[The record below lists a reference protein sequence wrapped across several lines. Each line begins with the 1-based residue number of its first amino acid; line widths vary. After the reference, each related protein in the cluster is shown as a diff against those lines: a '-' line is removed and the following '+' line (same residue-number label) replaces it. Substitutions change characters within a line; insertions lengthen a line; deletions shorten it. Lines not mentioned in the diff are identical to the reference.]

1 MLREA
6 KVNDYLGICKV
17 ATDDLGYKCEPEL
30 VKYRLENID
39 TNREKVYV
47 AETEEKIVGF
57 IHAEIYNTLY
67 YKSMVNLQ
75 GLAVDSE
82 FRHKGYGRALLGEV
96 ETWAKRNG
104 IDLIRVNSGFSRK
117 EAHAFYRNL
126 GYDNEKE
133 QIRFVGLERG
143 NHSWRTG

>member
-39 TNREKVYV
+39 TNREKVFV
-47 AETEEKIVGF
+47 AETEDKIVGF
-57 IHAEIYNTLY
+57 IHAEMYNTLY

-75 GLAVDSE
+75 GLAVNSE

-96 ETWAKRNG
+96 ETWAKNNG

-117 EAHAFYRNL
+117 DAHAFYRNL
-126 GYDNEKE
+126 GYNNEKE
-133 QIRFVGLERG
+133 QIRFLKQL
-143 NHSWRTG
+143 

>member
-6 KVNDYLGICKV
+6 KVNDCLGICKV
-17 ATDDLGYKCEPEL
+17 ATDDLGYKCELEL

-47 AETEEKIVGF
+47 AEVDGRVIGF

-96 ETWAKRNG
+96 ETWAKNKG
-104 IDLIRVNSGFSRK
+104 VDLIRVNSGFSRK

-133 QIRFVGLERG
+133 QIRFLKQL
-143 NHSWRTG
+143 

>member
-39 TNREKVYV
+39 INREKVYV
-47 AETEEKIVGF
+47 AETEDKIVGF
-57 IHAEIYNTLY
+57 IHAEMYNTLY

-96 ETWAKRNG
+96 ETWAKNKG
-104 IDLIRVNSGFSRK
+104 VDLIRVNSGFSRK

-133 QIRFVGLERG
+133 QIRFLKQL
-143 NHSWRTG
+143 

>member
-47 AETEEKIVGF
+47 AETEGKIVGF
-57 IHAEIYNTLY
+57 VHAEMYNTLY
-67 YKSMVNLQ
+67 YKSMVNIQ
-75 GLAVDSE
+75 GLAVNSE

-96 ETWAKRNG
+96 ETWAKNKG
-104 IDLIRVNSGFSRK
+104 VDLIRVNSGFSRK

-126 GYDNEKE
+126 GYGNEKE
-133 QIRFVGLERG
+133 QIRFLKQL
-143 NHSWRTG
+143 

>member
-57 IHAEIYNTLY
+57 IYAEIYNTLY

-133 QIRFVGLERG
+133 QIRFLKQL
-143 NHSWRTG
+143 

>member
-57 IHAEIYNTLY
+57 IHAEIYNILY

-133 QIRFVGLERG
+133 QIRFLKQL
-143 NHSWRTG
+143 

>member
-82 FRHKGYGRALLGEV
+82 FRHKGYDRALLGEV
-96 ETWAKRNG
+96 ETWAKGNG

-133 QIRFVGLERG
+133 QIRFLKQL
-143 NHSWRTG
+143 

>member
-133 QIRFVGLERG
+133 QIRFFKQL
-143 NHSWRTG
+143 

>member
-133 QIRFVGLERG
+133 QIRFLKQL
-143 NHSWRTG
+143 

>member
-82 FRHKGYGRALLGEV
+82 FRHKGYGRALLCEV
-96 ETWAKRNG
+96 ESWAKRNG
-104 IDLIRVNSGFSRK
+104 IDLTRVNSGFSRK

-126 GYDNEKE
+126 GYNNEKE
-133 QIRFVGLERG
+133 QIRFLKQL
-143 NHSWRTG
+143 

>member
-39 TNREKVYV
+39 ANREKVYV

-133 QIRFVGLERG
+133 QIRFLKQL
-143 NHSWRTG
+143 

>member
-47 AETEEKIVGF
+47 AEAEGKIVGF

-133 QIRFVGLERG
+133 QIRFLKQL
-143 NHSWRTG
+143 

>member
-17 ATDDLGYKCEPEL
+17 ATADLGYKCEPEL

-47 AETEEKIVGF
+47 AEAEGKIVGF

-104 IDLIRVNSGFSRK
+104 IGLIRVNSGFSRK

-133 QIRFVGLERG
+133 QIRFLKQL
-143 NHSWRTG
+143 

>member
-1 MLREA
+1 MIREA

-133 QIRFVGLERG
+133 QIRFLKQL
-143 NHSWRTG
+143 

>member
-47 AETEEKIVGF
+47 AETEGEIVGF
-57 IHAEIYNTLY
+57 VHAEMYNTLY

-75 GLAVDSE
+75 GLAVNSE

-96 ETWAKRNG
+96 ETWAKNKG
-104 IDLIRVNSGFSRK
+104 VDLIRVNSGFSRK

-133 QIRFVGLERG
+133 QIRFLKQL
-143 NHSWRTG
+143 

>member
-47 AETEEKIVGF
+47 AETEDKIVGF

-133 QIRFVGLERG
+133 QIRFLKQL
-143 NHSWRTG
+143 

>member
-17 ATDDLGYKCEPEL
+17 ATDDLSYKCEPEL

-47 AETEEKIVGF
+47 AEAEGKIVGF

-133 QIRFVGLERG
+133 QIRFLKQL
-143 NHSWRTG
+143 